1 MKHLRKL
8 ICAALCAITLIGC
21 MPFSAL
27 AATDNATVTP
37 RYNNTTGPLTNF
49 NIVND
54 VAEIYVRYDGY
65 EGVTTGATITIT
77 LEKKFLL
84 VFWTEVETWTLT
96 SNSANFSQTVS
107 CDVSSGTHRA
117 TVVYEI
123 YGSGGSTDVITYE
136 EEVKN

>member
-21 MPFSAL
+21 MPFN
-27 AATDNATVTP
+27 AAAAGNATVTP
-37 RYNNTTGPLTNF
+37 RYNNTIGPTTNF
-49 NIVND
+49 NIAND

-96 SNSANFSQTVS
+96 SNSANFTQTVS

-136 EEVKN
+136 KEVKN